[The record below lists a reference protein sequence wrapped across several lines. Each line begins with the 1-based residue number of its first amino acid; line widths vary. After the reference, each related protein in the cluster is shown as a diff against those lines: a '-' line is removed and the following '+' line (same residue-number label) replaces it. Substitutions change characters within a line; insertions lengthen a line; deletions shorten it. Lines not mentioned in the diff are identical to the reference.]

1 MEIQSLILELDKKSG
16 EEAKREFWKIIGK
29 IKRKEIVVSNSDIE
43 ELCKIREKLF
53 KKRIVLSTGKGR
65 LLFSFG
71 FVLAVTFFVWLNT
84 VDFNDLDYLLI
95 FVAELPVIYF
105 GFLVGRLLG
114 GSISGIRFDGFYL
127 YTPIEFGVKVNCKDY
142 LKSKQLNRVLLY
154 ATTLVFQ
161 AFVML
166 FLTAVVYAFKPHALI
181 VPLFFLLLWLIGSY
195 IIHRVARTGELH
207 RFLREL
213 KILLRD

>member
-1 MEIQSLILELDKKSG
+1 MKHLMNFNNENSENLKK
-16 EEAKREFWKIIGK
+16 EFWKLIGR
-29 IKRKEIVVSNSDIE
+29 IKRGEIPVTDSDIE
-43 ELCKIREKLF
+43 ELCKMREKLF
-53 KKRIVLSTGKGR
+53 KKRIVLSTKIGS

-71 FVLAVTFFVWLNT
+71 FVLAVTSFVWLNT
-84 VDFNDLDYLLI
+84 VDFNGLDYLLI
-95 FVAELPVIYF
+95 FVTELPVIYF

-114 GSISGIRFDGFYL
+114 GLISGIRFDGFYL
-127 YTPIEFGVKVNCKDY
+127 YTLIEFGVKVNCKDY
-142 LKSKQLNRVLLY
+142 LKSKQSNRVLLY